1 MTRRL
6 STGQGYD
13 GGMRRLLCLPA
24 LIAALAL
31 PASAQP
37 GRTEL
42 TLGEIQKVD
51 RAARKLTIK
60 HGEIRNVEMPPMT
73 MVFQVGDVA
82 MLEKLKAGDKIRFA
96 VEKAATGEFVVT
108 TIQPAR

>member
-1 MTRRL
+1 
-6 STGQGYD
+6 
-13 GGMRRLLCLPA
+13 MRRLLCLPA

-37 GRTEL
+37 GQVEL
-42 TLGEIQKVD
+42 TQGEVQKVD
-51 RAARKLTIK
+51 RAARKLTVK

-73 MVFQVGDVA
+73 MVFQVRDVA
-82 MLEKLKAGDKIRFA
+82 MLDRLKAGDKILFA
-96 VEKAATGEFVVT
+96 VEKAATGEFVVI